1 MKVSLNEIKKYVQI
15 PASVTTAELLQRIGS
30 RLVEVEGVE
39 DWSEKYRNIYIVKVV
54 KCEPIP
60 DTHLHLCQ
68 IEAGQAEPVQVVC
81 GAPNVHAGMLAVWI
95 APGAIVPETYGEEN
109 FEISTRKMRGF
120 ESHGMLA
127 AADELALGDDH
138 AGIVEIDPH
147 SAQAGDSFA
156 EKFDLNDLILDIEN
170 KSLTHRPDC
179 FGLIGFAREV
189 AGILGVP
196 FTEPAIFSESLA
208 AGVEAGVATDATSV
222 KASAKSTKSADAE
235 EQTAAKSAPTLAQQL
250 AQAGLKP
257 EAKAGD
263 LQVKITDAKLCP
275 RYAAAVLD
283 YEQAPRSKY
292 LTPGDVFLA
301 KAGMRSVSPIVD
313 LTNILMLQTGQP
325 LHAFDYDKLA
335 QICGGAVQIVV
346 RAARAGEELQL
357 LDGKTI
363 SCTANDILICAG
375 DTPVALAGAMGGAS
389 TAIDA
394 STRRIVLESA
404 TFSLYHLRKTQ
415 MAHGIF
421 SEAITRFTKGQP
433 AWLVTPVLVAAVKQ
447 SGAQLVTAAEDYA
460 APESPVTIQIATG
473 EINGLLGTHY
483 SHQEIEETLEHVG
496 FTVAHCEPSL
506 ETPATTFRITVPAWR
521 TDVKIKEDL
530 IEEVGR
536 LLGYDNITPTFPQR
550 DFAGAQGD
558 PLFTLK
564 AQVRQIL
571 AGDAGAHEVL
581 TYSFVSE
588 QLLRQVGEDPVA
600 SYQIVNS
607 LSPELERFRQTLVPS
622 LLAKVR
628 PNLKVGYRDFALF
641 ELNQVARQGDLQS
654 ETDAE
659 GATLQTPR
667 LRQHL
672 AVVALQDFYQV
683 KATLQLLAR
692 KLQLQLEFAPVEA
705 TQDASAPQD
714 TEAVQAAQA
723 AENVQVAQ
731 AASESQGT
739 EDAQANQ
746 DAMTCPPYLARQRS
760 ALVRVNGIVLGYLG
774 EVALS
779 VRRRFKLEAETVAAF
794 ELDLEKLL
802 AAPRRRVQLSEA
814 AKFPSVH
821 RDLTLQVPV
830 ATPFGQVRAMLE
842 QSLQAAISS
851 GRSEQSE
858 QQSTEQAPSVQSAA
872 YRLSPTT
879 IYQAA
884 GSTSKNITFHLEL
897 LGQDHTYTST
907 EISAIMEKVNQDL
920 GQQGVAVV

>member
-39 DWSEKYRNIYIVKVV
+39 DWSKKYRNIYIVKVV

-68 IEAGQAEPVQVVC
+68 IEAGQAELVQVVC
-81 GAPNVHAGMLAVWI
+81 GAPNVHTGMLAVWI

-109 FEISTRKMRGF
+109 FEISTRKMRGY

-147 SAQAGDSFA
+147 WAQAGDSFA

-189 AGILGVP
+189 AGILGVS
-196 FTEPAIFSESLA
+196 FTEPAIFSEPLA
-208 AGVEAGVATDATSV
+208 AG
-222 KASAKSTKSADAE
+222 
-235 EQTAAKSAPTLAQQL
+235 AKSASTLAQQL
-250 AQAGLKP
+250 ARAGVKSA
-257 EAKAGD
+257 AKADD
-263 LQVKITDAKLCP
+263 LQVEITDAKLCP

-283 YEQAPRSKY
+283 YEQAPRLKY
-292 LTPGDVFLA
+292 LTPSDVFLA

-335 QICGGAVQIVV
+335 QICDGTVKIVV

-363 SCTANDILICAG
+363 SCTPNDILICAG

-394 STRRIVLESA
+394 STQRIVLESA

-433 AWLVTPVLVAAVKQ
+433 AWLVAPVLVAAVQQ

-506 ETPATTFRITVPAWR
+506 ETPATTFWITVPAWR

-564 AQVRQIL
+564 SQVRQIL

-588 QLLRQVGEDPVA
+588 QLLQQVGEDPAA

-628 PNLKVGYRDFALF
+628 PNLKAGYRDFALF

-654 ETDAE
+654 ETDAD
-659 GATLQTPR
+659 GAMLQTPR

-672 AVVALQDFYQV
+672 AVVALQDFYQA
-683 KATLQLLAR
+683 KAMLQLLAR

-705 TQDASAPQD
+705 AQVASASQDAA
-714 TEAVQAAQA
+714 T
-723 AENVQVAQ
+723 Q
-731 AASESQGT
+731 AASTPQDMET
-739 EDAQANQ
+739 AEANQ
-746 DAMTCPPYLARQRS
+746 DAMACPPYLARQRS
-760 ALVRVNGIVLGYLG
+760 AVVRVNGVVLGYLG
-774 EVALS
+774 EVALA

-802 AAPRRRVQLSEA
+802 AAPRQRGQLREV

-821 RDLTLQVPV
+821 RDLTLQVSV
-830 ATPFGQVRAMLE
+830 ATPFGQVQAMLE
-842 QSLQAAISS
+842 QSLQAAISPELLVQ
-851 GRSEQSE
+851 SEQSGQSE
-858 QQSTEQAPSVQSAA
+858 QRPTERAMSAQLTT
-872 YRLSPTT
+872 YRLSPTA
-879 IYQAA
+879 IYQAPA
-884 GSTSKNITFHLEL
+884 STSKNITFHLEL
-897 LGQDHTYTST
+897 LGQDHTYTSA

>member
-1 MKVSLNEIKKYVQI
+1 MK
-15 PASVTTAELLQRIGS
+15 
-30 RLVEVEGVE
+30 
-39 DWSEKYRNIYIVKVV
+39 NIYIVKVV

-68 IEAGQAEPVQVVC
+68 IEAGQAELVQVVC
-81 GAPNVHAGMLAVWI
+81 GAPNVHTGMLAVWI

-147 SAQAGDSFA
+147 WAQAGDSFA

-196 FTEPAIFSESLA
+196 FTEPAIFSESLV
-208 AGVEAGVATDATSV
+208 AGAEAGVATDATSA
-222 KASAKSTKSADAE
+222 KAGAKSAKSADAE
-235 EQTAAKSAPTLAQQL
+235 EQTGAKSASTLAQQL
-250 AQAGLKP
+250 ARAGVKS
-257 EAKAGD
+257 AVKADD
-263 LQVKITDAKLCP
+263 LQVEITDAELCP

-283 YEQAPRSKY
+283 YEQAPRLKY
-292 LTPGDVFLA
+292 LTPSDVFLA

-335 QICGGAVQIVV
+335 QICDGTIKIVV

-363 SCTANDILICAG
+363 SCTPNDILICAG

-389 TAIDA
+389 TAIDV
-394 STRRIVLESA
+394 STQRIVLESA

-433 AWLVTPVLVAAVKQ
+433 AWLVAPVLVAAVQQ

-564 AQVRQIL
+564 SQVRQIL

-588 QLLRQVGEDPVA
+588 QLLQQVGEDPAA

-654 ETDAE
+654 EMDADD
-659 GATLQTPR
+659 AMLQTPR

-672 AVVALQDFYQV
+672 AVVALQDFYQA
-683 KATLQLLAR
+683 KAMLQLLAR
-692 KLQLQLEFAPVEA
+692 KLQLQLEFAPVGAVQA
-705 TQDASAPQD
+705 TNAPQG
-714 TEAVQAAQA
+714 AAQA
-723 AENVQVAQ
+723 ASTPQGAAQ
-731 AASESQGT
+731 AEQA
-739 EDAQANQ
+739 AQNVKANQ
-746 DAMTCPPYLARQRS
+746 DAMACPPYLARQRS
-760 ALVRVNGIVLGYLG
+760 AVVRAHGVVLGYIG

-779 VRRRFKLEAETVAAF
+779 VRRRFKLEAETIAAF

-802 AAPRRRVQLSEA
+802 AAPRQQVQLREA

-830 ATPFGQVRAMLE
+830 ATPFGQVQAMLE
-842 QSLQAAISS
+842 QSLQTAISPESSAHSEPSSHSEQS
-851 GRSEQSE
+851 GRSEQ
-858 QQSTEQAPSVQSAA
+858 QSAERALSVQSAA
-872 YRLSPTT
+872 YRLSPTA
-879 IYQAA
+879 IYQAPA
-884 GSTSKNITFHLEL
+884 SANKNITFHLEL

>member
-68 IEAGQAEPVQVVC
+68 IEAGQAELVQVVC
-81 GAPNVHAGMLAVWI
+81 GAPNVHTGMLAVWI

-109 FEISTRKMRGF
+109 FEISTRKMRGY

-147 SAQAGDSFA
+147 WAQAGDSFA

-189 AGILGVP
+189 AGILGVS
-196 FTEPAIFSESLA
+196 FTEPAIFSEPLA
-208 AGVEAGVATDATSV
+208 AG
-222 KASAKSTKSADAE
+222 
-235 EQTAAKSAPTLAQQL
+235 AKSASTLAQQL
-250 AQAGLKP
+250 ARAGVKSA
-257 EAKAGD
+257 AKADD
-263 LQVKITDAKLCP
+263 LQVEITDAELCP

-283 YEQAPRSKY
+283 YEQAPRLKY
-292 LTPGDVFLA
+292 LTPSDVFLA

-335 QICGGAVQIVV
+335 QICDGTVKIVV

-363 SCTANDILICAG
+363 SCTPNDILICAG

-394 STRRIVLESA
+394 STQRIVLESA

-433 AWLVTPVLVAAVKQ
+433 AWLVAPVLVAAVQQ

-460 APESPVTIQIATG
+460 VPEPPVTIQIATG

-564 AQVRQIL
+564 SQVRQIL

-588 QLLRQVGEDPVA
+588 QLLQQVGEDPAA

-607 LSPELERFRQTLVPS
+607 LSPELERFRQTLTPS
-622 LLAKVR
+622 LLTKVR
-628 PNLKVGYRDFALF
+628 PNLKAGYRDFALF

-654 ETDAE
+654 ETDAD
-659 GATLQTPR
+659 GAMLQTPR

-672 AVVALQDFYQV
+672 AVVALQDFYQA
-683 KATLQLLAR
+683 KAMLQLLAR
-692 KLQLQLEFAPVEA
+692 KLQLQLEFAPVGVVQA
-705 TQDASAPQD
+705 TNAPQG
-714 TEAVQAAQA
+714 AVQAASTPQGSAQAEQA
-723 AENVQVAQ
+723 AQNVK
-731 AASESQGT
+731 
-739 EDAQANQ
+739 ANQ
-746 DAMTCPPYLARQRS
+746 DAMACPPYLARQRS
-760 ALVRVNGIVLGYLG
+760 AVVRAHGVVLGYLG

-802 AAPRRRVQLSEA
+802 AAPRQQVQLREA

-830 ATPFGQVRAMLE
+830 ATPFGQVQAMLE
-842 QSLQAAISS
+842 QSLQTAISPEPSAQSEPSSHSESSAQSEPS
-851 GRSEQSE
+851 GRSEQ
-858 QQSTEQAPSVQSAA
+858 QSAERALSVQSAA
-872 YRLSPTT
+872 YHLSPTA
-879 IYQAA
+879 IYQAPA
-884 GSTSKNITFHLEL
+884 SANKNITFHLEL
-897 LGQDHTYTST
+897 LGQDHTYTSA

>member
-39 DWSEKYRNIYIVKVV
+39 DWSKKYRNIYIVKVV

-68 IEAGQAEPVQVVC
+68 IEAGQAELVQVVC
-81 GAPNVHAGMLAVWI
+81 GAPNVHTGMLAVWI

-147 SAQAGDSFA
+147 WAQAGDSFA

-196 FTEPAIFSESLA
+196 FTEPAIFSESLV
-208 AGVEAGVATDATSV
+208 AGAEAGVANDATSA
-222 KASAKSTKSADAE
+222 KASAKSAKSTDAE
-235 EQTAAKSAPTLAQQL
+235 EQTGAKSASTLAQQL
-250 AQAGLKP
+250 ARAGVKSA
-257 EAKAGD
+257 AKADD
-263 LQVKITDAKLCP
+263 LQVEITDAELCP

-283 YEQAPRSKY
+283 YEQVPHSKY

-335 QICGGAVQIVV
+335 QICDGAVKIVV

-363 SCTANDILICAG
+363 SCTPNDILICAG

-394 STRRIVLESA
+394 STQRIVLESA

-433 AWLVTPVLVAAVKQ
+433 AWLVAPVLVAAVQQ

-460 APESPVTIQIATG
+460 APEPPVTIQIATG
-473 EINGLLGTHY
+473 GINGLLGTHY
-483 SHQEIEETLEHVG
+483 SHQEIEETLENVG

-558 PLFTLK
+558 PLFALK

-571 AGDAGAHEVL
+571 AGDVGAHEVL

-588 QLLRQVGEDPVA
+588 QLLQQVGEDPAA

-607 LSPELERFRQTLVPS
+607 LSPELECFRQTLVPS

-628 PNLKVGYRDFALF
+628 PNFKAGYRDFALF

-654 ETDAE
+654 EMDAD

-672 AVVALQDFYQV
+672 AAVALQDFYQV
-683 KATLQLLAR
+683 KAMLQLLAR

-705 TQDASAPQD
+705 AQVANASQDAA
-714 TEAVQAAQA
+714 T
-723 AENVQVAQ
+723 Q
-731 AASESQGT
+731 AASTPQDMET
-739 EDAQANQ
+739 AKANQ
-746 DAMTCPPYLARQRS
+746 DAMAFPPYLARQRS
-760 ALVRVNGIVLGYLG
+760 AVVRVNGVVLGYLG
-774 EVALS
+774 EVALA

-802 AAPRRRVQLSEA
+802 AAPRQRGQLREVT
-814 AKFPSVH
+814 KFPSVH

-830 ATPFGQVRAMLE
+830 ATPFGQVQAMLE
-842 QSLQAAISS
+842 QSLQTAISPES
-851 GRSEQSE
+851 LARSEQSGQSE
-858 QQSTEQAPSVQSAA
+858 QRPTERVMSAQLTT
-872 YRLSPTT
+872 YRLSPTA
-879 IYQAA
+879 IYQAPA
-884 GSTSKNITFHLEL
+884 STSKNITFHLEL
-897 LGQDHTYTST
+897 LGQDHTYTSA

-920 GQQGVAVV
+920 GRQGVAVV

>member
-1 MKVSLNEIKKYVQI
+1 MKVSLNEIKKYIQI

-39 DWSEKYRNIYIVKVV
+39 DWSKKYRNIYIVKVV

-68 IEAGQAEPVQVVC
+68 VEAGQAELVQVVC
-81 GAPNVHAGMLAVWI
+81 GAPNVHTGMLAVWI

-109 FEISTRKMRGF
+109 FEISTRKMRGY

-147 SAQAGDSFA
+147 WAQAGDSFA

-189 AGILGVP
+189 AGILGVA
-196 FTEPAIFSESLA
+196 FTEPAIFSEPLA
-208 AGVEAGVATDATSV
+208 AG
-222 KASAKSTKSADAE
+222 
-235 EQTAAKSAPTLAQQL
+235 AKSASTLAQQL
-250 AQAGLKP
+250 ARAGVKSAP
-257 EAKAGD
+257 KADD
-263 LQVKITDAKLCP
+263 LQVEIADAELCP

-283 YEQAPRSKY
+283 YEQAPRLKY
-292 LTPGDVFLA
+292 LTPSDVFLA

-335 QICGGAVQIVV
+335 QICDGTVKIVV

-363 SCTANDILICAG
+363 SCTPNDILICAG

-394 STRRIVLESA
+394 STQRIVLESA

-433 AWLVTPVLVAAVKQ
+433 AWLVAPVLVAAVQQ

-483 SHQEIEETLEHVG
+483 SHQEVEETLEHVG

-564 AQVRQIL
+564 SQVRQIL

-588 QLLRQVGEDPVA
+588 QLLQQVGEDPAA

-628 PNLKVGYRDFALF
+628 PNLKAGYRDFALF

-654 ETDAE
+654 ETDAG

-672 AVVALQDFYQV
+672 AVVALQDFYQA
-683 KATLQLLAR
+683 KAMLQLLAR
-692 KLQLQLEFAPVEA
+692 KLQLQLEFAPVGAVQA
-705 TQDASAPQD
+705 TNAPQG
-714 TEAVQAAQA
+714 AAQA
-723 AENVQVAQ
+723 ASTPQGSAQ
-731 AASESQGT
+731 AEQSAR
-739 EDAQANQ
+739 DVKANQ
-746 DAMTCPPYLARQRS
+746 DAMVCPPYLARQRS
-760 ALVRVNGIVLGYLG
+760 AVVRAHGIVLGHLG

-802 AAPRRRVQLSEA
+802 AAPRQRGQLREA

-821 RDLTLQVPV
+821 RDLTLQVPE
-830 ATPFGQVRAMLE
+830 ATPFGQVQAMLE
-842 QSLQAAISS
+842 QSLQTAISPELLVQ
-851 GRSEQSE
+851 SEQSGQSE
-858 QQSTEQAPSVQSAA
+858 QRPTERAMSAQLTT
-872 YRLSPTT
+872 YRLSPTA
-879 IYQAA
+879 IYQAPA
-884 GSTSKNITFHLEL
+884 STSKNITFHLEL
-897 LGQDHTYTST
+897 LGQDHTYTSA